1 MRSDCGGNRSFVE
14 AMLQSMFEG
23 WENYYLM
30 VGSSAGALIGLMFV
44 VVTLTAGRDRGEVER
59 GKHLYTSPI
68 VWHLAG
74 VLVLSGAAIAPSVT
88 AEIFAVASGG
98 FALFGIGIGIRNAV
112 AMVRAELAPGA
123 AGFDMF

>member
-44 VVTLTAGRDRGEVER
+44 VVTLTAGRDRAEVER

-68 VWHLAG
+68 VWHLA
-74 VLVLSGAAIAPSVT
+74 VILTLSGTAAVPGMSAR
-88 AEIFAVASGG
+88 IFGLMSSGLAVLGLGWGVRSAV
-98 FALFGIGIGIRNAV
+98 GIN
-112 AMVRAELAPGA
+112 
-123 AGFDMF
+123 